1 MTLGTHCLTP
11 AALAE
16 RLAAFGEN
24 AVICLHQAELEYPG
38 ALAPGVLLLLG
49 RLQLLHPLTQRIP
62 RCREHSC
69 PLTDRCPYAGDF
81 EGSGGA
87 SSVRRKSWRKFRL
100 TAESYAFIHRPE
112 LLVERL
118 PEHLVVRWLAQRFSE
133 HDMWSSFQLAERWLN
148 DALTAVD
155 QGAVAAE
162 EADSSAARPDFE
174 GSRRELAA
182 CLAILVGLG
191 WLEWEQDRQAFRL
204 IRPWWLTPSAEVDA
218 QSR

>member
-11 AALAE
+11 EALAE

-87 SSVRRKSWRKFRL
+87 SSVRRKSWRKFRV
-100 TAESYAFIHRPE
+100 TAETHAFLRRPE
-112 LLVERL
+112 CLAEQL
-118 PEHLVVRWLAQRFSE
+118 PQHPTVRWLAERFAGRPC
-133 HDMWSSFQLAERWLN
+133 WSRFALAEAWLTG
-148 DALTAVD
+148 AL
-155 QGAVAAE
+155 AA
-162 EADSSAARPDFE
+162 DVHSSDPASLGWVPTPGFD

-182 CLAILVGLG
+182 CLALLAGLG
-191 WLEWEQDRQAFRL
+191 WLRWESDGLTLCLVQ
-204 IRPWWLTPSAEVDA
+204 PWW
-218 QSR
+218 